1 MTISKRG
8 NSYQVSVGS
17 KEDRFRQTYKTK
29 EEAKLAETEAL
40 LRQQTTGSALIPT
53 FITPEVAQAKLP
65 TLKDAHD
72 LTWRLYWSQHRG
84 KKTHQVFCRAIFNIW
99 PPATPLTHITFDSI
113 LEAVEEWE
121 EEGNSGGTVN
131 HKVSHLSMMLKTAMD
146 KGWIDT
152 MPKLVRRKPNKG
164 RIRFINEAE
173 EQALLDACLALGF
186 DELRDLV
193 VLAIDT
199 GFRRGEILGLTPRDF
214 INGKVH
220 LYDGETKSGRGRSVP
235 ATARVEAIMKSRR
248 TGNRVFSYTNQSLF
262 RAWGLVRDYMGM
274 SGDKQ
279 FVVHMLRHTC
289 ATRLVQRNVPLPVVK
304 EWMGHSAI
312 TTTMRYVQFAPDSLN
327 VAKLALEQ
335 VVAPTQLRVV
345 NG

>member
-8 NSYQVSVGS
+8 KSFQVSVGS
-17 KEDRFRQTYKTK
+17 GEDRFRQTYKTK
-29 EEAKLAETEAL
+29 EEAKVAEAEAL
-40 LRQQTTGSALIPT
+40 LRQQTTGSALIPLYKPVEP
-53 FITPEVAQAKLP
+53 PEAKLP

-84 KKTHQVFCRAIFNIW
+84 KKTHEVFCRAIFNQW
-99 PPATPLTHITFDSI
+99 APSTPLTHITFDSI
-113 LEAVEEWE
+113 LNAVEEWE
-121 EEGNSGGTVN
+121 DEGNGGQTVN

-146 KGWIDT
+146 KGWIDK

-164 RIRFINEAE
+164 RVRFINEAE
-173 EQALLDACLALGF
+173 EQALLDGCLALGF

-199 GFRRGEILGLTPRDF
+199 GFRRGEMLGLTPGDL

-220 LYDGETKSGRGRSVP
+220 LYDGETKSGRGRAVP
-235 ATARVEAIMKSRR
+235 ATARVEAIMRSRR
-248 TGNRVFSYTNQSLF
+248 TGNRVFSFTNQTLF
-262 RAWGLVRDYMGM
+262 RQWALVRDYMGM
-274 SGDKQ
+274 SKDKQ

-335 VVAPTQLRVV
+335 VVAPTHLRLV

>member
-1 MTISKRG
+1 MTITKRG
-8 NSYQVSVGS
+8 KSYQVSVGS
-17 KEDRFRQTYKTK
+17 GEDRFRQTYKTK
-29 EEAKLAETEAL
+29 EEAKLAEAEAL
-40 LRQQTTGSALIPT
+40 LRQQTTGSALIPLYK
-53 FITPEVAQAKLP
+53 PVEPPAAKLP

-84 KKTHQVFCRAIFNIW
+84 KKTHQVFCKALFNIW
-99 PPATPLTHITFDSI
+99 PPATPLTHITFDSV

-121 EEGNSGGTVN
+121 EEGNSGQTVN

-152 MPKLVRRKPNKG
+152 MPKLVRRKPNRG

-199 GFRRGEILGLTPRDF
+199 GFRRGEMLGLTPRDL

-235 ATARVEAIMKSRR
+235 ATARVEAIMRNRR
-248 TGNRVFSYTNQSLF
+248 TGNRVFSYTPMSLH
-262 RAWGLVRDYMGM
+262 RQWSLVRDYMDLNE
-274 SGDKQ
+274 DKQ

-335 VVAPTQLRVV
+335 VIAVPSLRVV